1 MLTPETVDADRRSD
15 TGPAPG
21 APPTRRG
28 RRRVAAGL
36 GILAAL
42 LAIATPFL
50 PVQQNTAELSWPTA
64 ENGTAPVTAPL
75 VALRPERL
83 DATVP
88 CAAITS
94 LDARSPGPATVFT
107 TTPPGSPDGAAVAL
121 TVRVTDGTLTV
132 DDRGERVAEVAVGP
146 AGCTLGVASDVDR
159 TTVEVGGTPA
169 VILDGDRRPQVIGV
183 YSDLDSRLDPVSG
196 TSVRITT
203 DNRYDS
209 SSSGLKVAAGVVAV
223 LALIGSLLALRRID
237 DADGRRLPRT
247 GRLPAVLRGHDTL
260 RDAAVVA
267 VLALWVVIGG
277 MTSDDGY
284 ILGIT
289 RGAESSGYIGNY
301 YRWFDVPEAPFGW
314 FYQLYSLW
322 SGISD
327 SIAWLRIPAFAM
339 GVASWFMISRG
350 LLPRLG
356 THVRHSRAA
365 GWAAA
370 GVFLCFW
377 LPYDNGL
384 RPEPVV
390 VIAALLSLVAM
401 ERALATRRLMPIAL
415 ALISGA
421 FAVAATPTGLIAL
434 APFLASARPLLRLFG
449 QRARTAGWL
458 AVLAPLAGA
467 GLIVLV
473 AIFGDQSWAAVSEAT
488 RVRTEIGPNLA
499 WYEEL
504 YRYELLFTASRDG
517 SLMRRFPVLL
527 LILCLVVSAVV
538 ILRRGRIPGAGL
550 GASRRLIGS
559 TLLAFVVLALTPT
572 KWTHHFGAFAALGAG
587 LAALAAVATS
597 TGVLRSRRN
606 QALFLAAVLAVTAL
620 AFTGPNTWWYVS
632 NWGVPWFDKP
642 VSVNGVSAT
651 SLLLLAA
658 VVSLGIAAFEHLHGP
673 TIPRPM
679 PATPSGSRAASVRL
693 NSGPIAVVCGLLVLF
708 EVFSLVKGVQKQ
720 SGSYS
725 MPADVVA
732 DPAGH
737 GCGLAGHVL
746 VETDPQAGVLPAAG
760 GTAVVDGF
768 GPNGLP
774 PNGPGSLRDSDGE
787 GNRDPGV
794 AGTGPMGG
802 PVLGS
807 WTVGGGGTG
816 DLRTGWYRLPDA
828 ARRGDAPL
836 VLGVAGQVGGGNEL
850 TLEFSRDS
858 DDTVVDSISPS
869 AASGAVTT
877 TADPKGNGAAGSG
890 WRDVRLDLAGTPAA
904 SADRVRVV
912 AHDRALGPEG
922 WIAVAQ
928 PRVPVLTPLT
938 DVVRGEAGYLDWPT
952 SFASPCLR
960 PFAIHRGVAEVPGY
974 RIMADTQQREVGDNW
989 GFPSTGGP
997 LAWIDQTARER
1008 VVPTYLQG
1016 QWDWDWGQLRLM
1028 EPYVPGAGS
1037 PDVTR
1042 GTRTMWGWANPGPA
1056 GPAPPNPPTD
1066 RE

>member
-1 MLTPETVDADRRSD
+1 M
-15 TGPAPG
+15 
-21 APPTRRG
+21 
-28 RRRVAAGL
+28 
-36 GILAAL
+36 
-42 LAIATPFL
+42 TPFL
-50 PVQQNTAELSWPTA
+50 PVEQNTAELSWPTA
-64 ENGTAPVTAPL
+64 QGGTAPVTAPL
-75 VALRPERL
+75 IALRPERL
-83 DATVP
+83 DVSVP
-88 CAAITS
+88 CAAIAS
-94 LDARSPGPATVFT
+94 LDGRTPGPSTVVT
-107 TTPPGSPDGAAVAL
+107 TAPPGSPDGAGVAL
-121 TVRVTDGTLTV
+121 TVAVDAGRLLV
-132 DDRGERVAEVAVGP
+132 DDRGERVAEADVRPGGACALVVGS
-146 AGCTLGVASDVDR
+146 TVDR
-159 TTVEVGGTPA
+159 TTIELGGIELGGTELA
-169 VILDGDRRPQVIGV
+169 ALDGDHRPQVVGV
-183 YSDLDSRLDPVSG
+183 YSDLDPRLDPVG
-196 TSVRITT
+196 DTSVRIVA

-209 SSSGLKVAAGVVAV
+209 SSSPLKIAAGIVAV
-223 LALIGSLLALRRID
+223 LALAGSLLALRRID
-237 DADGRRLPRT
+237 DVDGRRLPRT
-247 GRLPAVLRGHDTL
+247 RRLPAVLRGHDTL

-267 VLALWVVIGG
+267 VLALWIVIGG

-327 SIAWLRIPAFAM
+327 SIAWLRVPAFAM
-339 GVASWFMISRG
+339 GVASWFLISRG

-356 THVRHSRAA
+356 TRVRHSRSA

-401 ERALATRRLMPIAL
+401 ERALATRRLMPVAL
-415 ALISGA
+415 ALLSGA

-434 APFLASARPLLRLFG
+434 APFLASARPLLRLFA
-449 QRARTAGWL
+449 QRARTVGRA

-488 RVRTEIGPNLA
+488 KVRTAIGPNLA

-504 YRYELLFTASRDG
+504 SRYVLLFEQSRDG

-527 LILCLVVSAVV
+527 LMLCLAVSAVV

-587 LAALAAVATS
+587 LAALAALATS
-597 TGVLRSRRN
+597 SGVLRSRRN
-606 QALFLAAVLAVTAL
+606 QALFLAAVLTVTAL

-651 SLLLLAA
+651 TLLLIAA
-658 VVSLGIAAFEHLHGP
+658 VASLGHAAVEHLRGP
-673 TIPRPM
+673 LVPRPM
-679 PATPSGSRAASVRL
+679 PTTPASGPRATSVRL
-693 NSGPIAVVCGLLVLF
+693 NSAPIAVICGLLVLF
-708 EVFSLVKGVQKQ
+708 EVLSLLKGVQKQ
-720 SGSYS
+720 SDSYS
-725 MPADVVA
+725 MAADVVT

-737 GCGLAGHVL
+737 GCGMAGHLL
-746 VETDPQAGVLPAAG
+746 VETDPQAGVLRPAGGETVAAG
-760 GTAVVDGF
+760 FRPD
-768 GPNGLP
+768 GLP
-774 PNGPGSLRDSDGE
+774 PTGPGSLRDDDGA
-787 GNRDPGV
+787 GNHDPGIT
-794 AGTGPMGG
+794 GTGPAGG

-807 WTVGGGGTG
+807 WSPGAAGTG
-816 DLRTGWYRLPDA
+816 DLTTGWYALPQA
-828 ARRGDAPL
+828 ARDGGAPL
-836 VLGVAGQVGGGNEL
+836 VLGVAGLIGRGNEL
-850 TLEFSRDS
+850 TLEFARADGGP
-858 DDTVVDSISPS
+858 DRTGTVDRITPDTVSD
-869 AASGAVTT
+869 AVTRT
-877 TADPKGNGAAGSG
+877 GDPKGRGPDGGG
-890 WRDVRLDLAGTPAA
+890 WRDVRLDLSGRPAA
-904 SADRVRVV
+904 QADRVRIV
-912 AHDRALGPEG
+912 ARDRALGPDG
-922 WIAVAQ
+922 WLAVDR

-938 DVVRGEAGYLDWPT
+938 DVVAGRSGDLDWPT

-960 PFAIHRGVAEVPGY
+960 PFAIHRGVAEVPAY
-974 RIMADTQQREVGDNW
+974 RILADTQQREVGDGW
-989 GFPSTGGP
+989 GAPSTGGP

-1008 VVPTYLQG
+1008 VVPTYLRG
-1016 QWDWDWGQLRLM
+1016 DWGWDWGQLRLM
-1028 EPYVPGAGS
+1028 EPYAPGAGA
-1037 PDVTR
+1037 PDVTE
-1042 GTRTMWGWANPGPA
+1042 GTRTMWGWTNPGATGAAPEDPPA
-1056 GPAPPNPPTD
+1056 D